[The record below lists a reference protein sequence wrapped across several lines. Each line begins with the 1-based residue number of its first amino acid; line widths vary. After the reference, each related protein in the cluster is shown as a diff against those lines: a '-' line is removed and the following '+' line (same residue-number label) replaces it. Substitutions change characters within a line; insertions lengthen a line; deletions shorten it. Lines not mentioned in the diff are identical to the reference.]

1 MKKAILLTGS
11 NAAGKTTTVE
21 RALEP
26 WKGELDTLI
35 MSVRADNDGRFK
47 GQAPDQEEALRQVWF
62 SDIPVVVFEG
72 TRINTPL
79 MRVAKRFPDER
90 SLIVLMVTQTREV
103 MRAHLVARCE
113 KKGKVFRADYW
124 DRFENGMKGY
134 KLHYEGSL
142 RYPNNFKKNGVR
154 PIAYAMD
161 LEYTVTDQIVDRI
174 QQEIREALDGE
185 R

>member
-26 WKGELDTLI
+26 WLGELDTLI

-47 GQAPDQEEALRQVWF
+47 GDAQNQRAVLTELWLG
-62 SDIPVVVFEG
+62 DIPVLMIEG
-72 TRINTPL
+72 TRINTPI
-79 MRVAKRFPDER
+79 MDVARKYREERVLVP
-90 SLIVLMVTQTREV
+90 LVVTQTREI

-113 KKGKVFRADYW
+113 KKGKPFRADYW
-124 DRFENGMKGY
+124 DRFEAGMKGY
-134 KLHYEGSL
+134 KLHYEGML

-154 PIAYAMD
+154 PNIYAMD
-161 LEYTVTDQIVDRI
+161 LEYRVTDQIVEKI
-174 QQEIREALDGE
+174 QQEIKEALDA